1 MVNGS
6 GEHGQRKRSRKEGR
20 TSERRHKRPAPSV
33 PALETEVSPKEEN
46 RAVLKRLLSS
56 FDALTSCGTEE
67 AAADAYQHVL
77 TESAGEQPL
86 KLFFLT

>member
-1 MVNGS
+1 MVSGS

-33 PALETEVSPKEEN
+33 PALEAEVSPKEEN

-56 FDALTSCGTEE
+56 FDALTGCDKEG
-67 AAADAYQHVL
+67 AAEDAYQHVL

-86 KLFFLT
+86 LNYFST